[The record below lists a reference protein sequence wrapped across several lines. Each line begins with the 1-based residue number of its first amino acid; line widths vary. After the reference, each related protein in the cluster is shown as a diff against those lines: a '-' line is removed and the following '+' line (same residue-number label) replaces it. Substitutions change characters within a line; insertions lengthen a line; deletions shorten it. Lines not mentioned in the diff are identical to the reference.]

1 MEIFLSIRNFVSE
14 INASNVYQICVS
26 PDDDHL
32 ESVYSPKKG
41 KKSKRSIFSRYID
54 KNVKL
59 LQKQL

>member
-32 ESVYSPKKG
+32 ESVYSPKKR
-41 KKSKRSIFSRYID
+41 KKVKKID
-54 KNVKL
+54 IL
-59 LQKQL
+59 ALY